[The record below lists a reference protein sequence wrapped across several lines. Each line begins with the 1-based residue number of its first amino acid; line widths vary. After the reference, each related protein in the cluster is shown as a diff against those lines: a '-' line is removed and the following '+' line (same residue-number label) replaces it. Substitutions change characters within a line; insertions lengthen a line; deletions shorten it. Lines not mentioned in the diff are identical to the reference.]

1 VLSVVRRWGLRAV
14 GVVVTGIGLYVVAP
28 SLAGLLD
35 AWPRLEGVRPSWF
48 AVLAGLEVASFV
60 ALWWLT
66 GIALT
71 QPARPHARWRDV
83 ASAQLAGNAAS
94 RVLPG
99 GAATGGLVQGRML
112 VAGGHPGSRVASA
125 LTAVGV
131 LTTGVLL
138 TLPVLTVP
146 AVIIGP
152 PPAHQLQLGL
162 AISLFLAVVIV
173 GLGVTVL
180 TLPRLLAAIGFGV
193 GGLVHTVRRSV
204 TATGTALA
212 LSRQRAR
219 VAAAFRGNWWRSVMA
234 ASANRMLDYAA
245 LVAAVVAVG
254 GQARP
259 SMVLLAYVVAA
270 ALAMVPITPGG
281 LGFVE
286 TGLTGTLVLAG
297 VAADAAV
304 VATLLYR
311 LASFWM
317 PIPMGALAWAVW
329 TTHRRI
335 GSSRRSPARLTDL

>member
-1 VLSVVRRWGLRAV
+1 MLRIVRRWGLRAS
-14 GVVVTGIGLYVVAP
+14 GVVVTGVGLYVVAP

-35 AWPRLEGVRPSWF
+35 AWPRLENVRPRWF
-48 AVLAGLEVASFV
+48 VVLAVLEVASFV

-66 GIALT
+66 RIALT
-71 QPARPHARWRDV
+71 QPARPRARWRDV

-99 GAATGGLVQGRML
+99 GAATGSVVQGRML
-112 VAGGHPGSRVASA
+112 LAGGHPAALVTSA
-125 LTAVGV
+125 LAAVGV

-146 AVIIGP
+146 AVLIGP
-152 PPAHQLQLGL
+152 PPARQLQLGL
-162 AISLFLAVVIV
+162 VVSLLLAVVIV

-180 TLPRLLAAIGFGV
+180 TLPRLLAGIGLAV
-193 GGLVHTVRRSV
+193 GGLVHKVHRRV
-204 TATGTALA
+204 TAAGTALA

-234 ASANRMLDYAA
+234 ASAHRMLDYAA

-270 ALAMVPITPGG
+270 ALAMVPLTPGG

-297 VAADAAV
+297 VGADTAV

-317 PIPMGALAWAVW
+317 PIPLGALAWAVW

-335 GSSRRSPARLTDL
+335 GPARRSPAQVPDP